1 MAHEEYDMKITK
13 KQLRKIIK
21 EQTSSMPSRRLSTGT
36 VSSQWSPSGLTMHL
50 MVDGKMVVDLNFQS
64 DALELISLLQE
75 LIDGPMRWS
84 D

>member
-1 MAHEEYDMKITK
+1 
-13 KQLRKIIK
+13 
-21 EQTSSMPSRRLSTGT
+21 MPSRRLSTGT
-36 VSSQWSPSGLTMHL
+36 VTTQWSPSGLTMNML
-50 MVDGKMVVDLNFQS
+50 VDGAPAIELGFKS